1 MSDLLLWYTGD
12 MVKRTKI
19 TIEKL
24 ATLMTE
30 SFENLNEKVDA
41 LSHDMTDI
49 KRDVGEIKTDIKAH
63 GKAIDKDAVTLI
75 SHESRI
81 NKLEHAR

>member
-1 MSDLLLWYTGD
+1 